1 MGNNMEIKIMR
12 FYEVFDSVMNKLR
25 GDFLFLILIFI
36 LFDSCIR
43 NKHEYLVL
51 VPLFFISDIFS
62 EWIFRTLKK
71 QRISI
76 KLVLLIFF
84 YGSLAVL
91 TMGHIRTN

>member
-1 MGNNMEIKIMR
+1 MR

-25 GDFLFLILIFI
+25 GNFLFLILIFI

-51 VPLFFISDIFS
+51 VPLFFVCEILS
-62 EWIFRTLKK
+62 ERIFRTLKK

-76 KLVLLIFF
+76 KIVSFIFF
-84 YGSLAVL
+84 YGLLSVLA
-91 TMGHIRTN
+91 MGHIRTN